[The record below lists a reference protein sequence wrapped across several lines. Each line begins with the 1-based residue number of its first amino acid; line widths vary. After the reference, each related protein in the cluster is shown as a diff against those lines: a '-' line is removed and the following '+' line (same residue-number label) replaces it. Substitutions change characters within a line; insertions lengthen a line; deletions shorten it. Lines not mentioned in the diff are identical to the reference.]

1 MLAKLGLSFQI
12 KKLKNVKKSNNKLRN
27 SIDLLNVSKIIQ
39 LKMSSKILGDIF
51 ICFIDIVN

>member
-27 SIDLLNVSKIIQ
+27 SIDLLNLSKIFQ
-39 LKMSSKILGDIF
+39 
-51 ICFIDIVN
+51 